1 MKRCTKCIMPET
13 KPGIWFDDQDVCN
26 ACRNTETME
35 SVDWKA
41 QSRELAKL
49 AQSVRKQKPQGYNC
63 IIPVS
68 GGKDSLVQAF
78 TARDTLD
85 LNPLCVC
92 VEPCYPTELGKRN
105 LRNLSRLGFDVFIFR
120 PNQRIMPA
128 LLRRSYV
135 EDGQPARA
143 FEFMLYSVPMQV
155 AINFST
161 PLVIWGEDT
170 QYLYGNSNISML
182 SNAAYQRNL
191 PALAGK
197 DASHWLGSGMTER
210 DLIAF
215 QHPTA
220 EELKAAGV
228 KAIYLSHYEK
238 WDSHVNAAFAIARG
252 LQVRPYGTVW
262 RSGGYWDFEQLDD
275 EIPVVSHLLKY
286 YKFGYGRATDQAC
299 RDIRWGYLT
308 RENALEKA
316 RKYDG
321 YCTPE
326 YTQRFAE
333 YIGMTWDEF
342 WKVAESFRNLS
353 IWGRGEDGNWQN
365 ILWENG

>member
-1 MKRCTKCIMPET
+1 M
-13 KPGIWFDDQDVCN
+13 
-26 ACRNTETME
+26 
-35 SVDWKA
+35 
-41 QSRELAKL
+41 
-49 AQSVRKQKPQGYNC
+49 
-63 IIPVS
+63 
-68 GGKDSLVQAF
+68 VQAF
-78 TARDTLD
+78 TARDTLN

-120 PNQRIMPA
+120 PNQRIMPT
-128 LLRRSYV
+128 LLDRSYV
-135 EDGQPARA
+135 VDGQPARA

-155 AINFST
+155 AINYNI

-170 QYLYGNSNISML
+170 QYLYGNVASPMFGD
-182 SNAAYQRNL
+182 AAHQKDL

-197 DASHWLGSGMTER
+197 DANYWLSSEVTEQ

-228 KAIYLSHYEK
+228 KAIYLSHYVK
-238 WDSHVNAAFAIARG
+238 WDSHVNAAFAIERG
-252 LQVRPYGTVW
+252 LQVRPCGTVW
-262 RSGGYWDFEQLDD
+262 KSGGYWNFEQLDD

-286 YKFGYGRATDQAC
+286 FKFGYGRATDQAC
-299 RDIRWGYLT
+299 RDIRWGYLA
-308 RENALEKA
+308 REEALEKA

-321 YCTPE
+321 YFAPE

-333 YIGMTWDEF
+333 YIGMTQDEF
-342 WKVAESFRNLS
+342 WKVADSFRNLS
-353 IWGRGEDGNWQN
+353 VWGQDEGGIWQN
-365 ILWENG
+365 ALWGDGQNG